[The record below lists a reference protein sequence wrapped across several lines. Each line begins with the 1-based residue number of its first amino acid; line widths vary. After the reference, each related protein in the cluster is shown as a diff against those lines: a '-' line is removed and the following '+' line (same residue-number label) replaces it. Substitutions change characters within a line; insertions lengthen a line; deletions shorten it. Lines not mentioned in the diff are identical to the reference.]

1 MVHVQNATLAGG
13 VAIGAIA
20 DMAITPASAL
30 VIGSLAGIIS
40 TLGFQYLTE
49 ALKGVKL
56 HDTCGVNNLHGIPGV
71 ISGLAS
77 VLVAAYAC
85 RETFGDNRLYV
96 FYPSRIPVVNSTEY
110 VTFGLA
116 DTEFKLGG
124 LGRSALEQGLY
135 QLAALGMTLV
145 VAVVSGML
153 TGFVMRLPVFEQVR
167 DCEQMFDDEPNWIVP
182 EGFSLE
188 LKGVK
193 GMELNETA

>member
-20 DMAITPASAL
+20 DMAISPASAL
-30 VIGSLAGIIS
+30 FIGSFAGIIS

-77 VLVAAYAC
+77 VLVAAFAC
-85 RETFGDNRLYV
+85 RETYGENRLYV
-96 FYPSRIPVVNSTEY
+96 FYPARIPIVNSTEY
-110 VTFGLA
+110 FEFGLA
-116 DTEFKLGG
+116 GTEFKDGG
-124 LGRSALEQGLY
+124 LGRSALEQSGY

-145 VAVVSGML
+145 VAIVSGAL
-153 TGFVMRLPVFEQVR
+153 TGLVMRLPVFEQVR
-167 DCEQMFDDEPNWIVP
+167 DSEEMFDDEPNWVVP

-193 GMELNETA
+193 GMELNEIA